1 MNKLYR
7 NSLCT
12 IILAIAFSGIT
23 NKSFSQELASFSS
36 GNDFLSIKLP
46 EPPALYA
53 YPNPFHAQTNI
64 YLLNPCLEVA
74 AYLYSSNGV
83 LLSKESFSNTRQLKI
98 NLDFLPAG
106 IYIAKI
112 YGDNKEIGI
121 LKLVTGK

>member
-7 NSLCT
+7 NSLRT
-12 IILAIAFSGIT
+12 IILVIAFSGII

-36 GNDFLSIKLP
+36 DNDFLSIKLP

-53 YPNPFHAQTNI
+53 YPNPFQAQTNI
-64 YLLNPCLEVA
+64 YLLNPYLEVV

-98 NLDFLPAG
+98 NLDYIPAG
-106 IYIAKI
+106 IYFAKV
-112 YGDNKEIGI
+112 YGDNNEIGV